1 MARPEP
7 FGVVK
12 LKGILFGD
20 DNWGTVLDEEPPYKN
35 KHGIEMKRFLII
47 PGEHLIKQYPELQR
61 PGALTYKGRA
71 LWVEYPTFW
80 IDDRNPSRTN
90 AIVRVDCGFDGRET
104 SQTQR
109 NKRFTDEIRMLREEL
124 ENVKISNMDLSEEN
138 RMILTEKKAMM
149 KEYVEMVDLMR
160 GERRGAPTGELQEN
174 YPPSSGP

>member
-1 MARPEP
+1 MARAEP

-20 DNWGTVLDEEPPYKN
+20 DNWGTVLDEEAPYKN

-61 PGALTYKGRA
+61 PGALTYRGKA
-71 LWVEYPTFW
+71 LWVEYPVDW
-80 IDDRNPSRTN
+80 VDDWNPSRTN
-90 AIVRVDCGFDGRET
+90 AIVRVDCGFDGRG
-104 SQTQR
+104 SR
-109 NKRFTDEIRMLREEL
+109 YADRYKRLTDEIRMLREEL
-124 ENVKISNMDLSEEN
+124 EIVKISNMDLNEEI
-138 RMILTEKKAMM
+138 RTILTEKKAMM